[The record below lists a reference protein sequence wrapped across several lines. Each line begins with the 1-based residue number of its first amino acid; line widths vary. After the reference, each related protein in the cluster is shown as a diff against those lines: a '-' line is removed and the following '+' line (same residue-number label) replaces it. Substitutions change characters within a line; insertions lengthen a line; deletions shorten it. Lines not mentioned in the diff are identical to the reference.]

1 MGEVRY
7 RGRTYKDVES
17 VVISGD
23 AKSGEGSMTIYD
35 KIGATHIIALRGF
48 QKQDW
53 NKEKRYRITGII
65 DAIHLEVGNCL
76 DFKGLM
82 KDVSVGNIAACS
94 KNPGHT
100 SSRMEIVGNTTYYR
114 DKMIKEYRM
123 KDGKRPRF
131 DVIHLNGVFER
142 IEVSLANVECHVEC
156 SGTAET
162 VSVGNVLNLDGMA
175 ERIKAGNRIYVYEQ
189 RGSYEKEKRR
199 RKTELMEEK
208 RLWEE
213 FSKMEV

>member
-7 RGRTYKDVES
+7 RGRTYGDVTA

-23 AKSGEGSMTIYD
+23 ARKGEGSMTIYD
-35 KIGATHIIALRGF
+35 KIGNTNIIALRGF
-48 QKQDW
+48 QKQNW
-53 NKEKRYRITGII
+53 NKEKRYRIIGIM
-65 DAIHLEVGNCL
+65 DTVHLDVGNCL

-82 KDVSVGNIAACS
+82 KDVDVGNIALCS

-100 SSRMEIVGNTTYYR
+100 LSRVEVVSNTTYYR
-114 DKMIKEYRM
+114 DQTLKEFRM

-142 IEVSLANVECHVEC
+142 IEVSLAGVECHVEC
-156 SGTAET
+156 KGTAET
-162 VSVGNVLNLDGMA
+162 VSVRNVLNLDGMA
-175 ERIKAGNRIYVYEQ
+175 ERIEAGNRIYVYEQ

-199 RKTELMEEK
+199 RKQELMEEK
-208 RLWEE
+208 QQWKALFGWE
-213 FSKMEV
+213 V